1 MKLIP
6 TLFFIFA
13 VFYSVESKV
22 YIGKQSVLNARS
34 NSTHTNVYSYVVD
47 TIKGFGDF
55 ILKKEITNINEKKVY
70 AIKMTPRKGDTDTF
84 YFDAVTGLVAG
95 VSSTAEMQGQEVK
108 TSVLF
113 RDYKAVDGV
122 QIPHTLK
129 LEEPAS
135 AGFTIRLESVKHNLK
150 PDSKWFRKTK

>member
-1 MKLIP
+1 M
-6 TLFFIFA
+6 
-13 VFYSVESKV
+13 
-22 YIGKQSVLNARS
+22 
-34 NSTHTNVYSYVVD
+34 
-47 TIKGFGDF
+47 
-55 ILKKEITNINEKKVY
+55 
-70 AIKMTPRKGDTDTF
+70 
-84 YFDAVTGLVAG
+84 TGLVAG

-122 QIPHTLK
+122 QIPHTLE

>member
-1 MKLIP
+1 MTEKKERELANKKIDADFYAYLNFKKNYP
-6 TLFFIFA
+6 TIELQGVEQVAGKKVFA
-13 VFYSVESKV
+13 V
-22 YIGKQSVLNARS
+22 R
-34 NSTHTNVYSYVVD
+34 
-47 TIKGFGDF
+47 
-55 ILKKEITNINEKKVY
+55 
-70 AIKMTPRKGDTDTF
+70 MTPKKGDADTF
-84 YFDAVTGLVAG
+84 YFDAATGLVAG
-95 VSSTAEMQGQEVK
+95 VASTAEMQGQEVK
-108 TSVLF
+108 TRVLF